1 MGEYIYVLNLFIDLY
16 LLKLNICIKRKMYK
30 SDRK

>member
-1 MGEYIYVLNLFIDLY
+1 MGEYIYVFNLFIDLF
-16 LLKLNICIKRKMYK
+16 LLKLNICIKMKMYK